1 MINNSYGIHLLERQI
16 ANDEDICCSCGNI
29 SSFPKAFFDN
39 YHVADV
45 GIIVC
50 TSGSFALGCE
60 GVEYR
65 VEQGETAFLARDAYF
80 SVVRHSA
87 DCLVVII
94 LIGST
99 PFVRS
104 WETPSWA

>member
-1 MINNSYGIHLLERQI
+1 MKNNSYGIHLLERQI

-50 TSGSFALGCE
+50 TSGSFSLGFE

-87 DCLVVII
+87 DC
-94 LIGST
+94 
-99 PFVRS
+99 
-104 WETPSWA
+104 

>member
-45 GIIVC
+45 GIIVHV
-50 TSGSFALGCE
+50 GLVFVGLRGC
-60 GVEYR
+60 GV
-65 VEQGETAFLARDAYF
+65 
-80 SVVRHSA
+80 
-87 DCLVVII
+87 
-94 LIGST
+94 
-99 PFVRS
+99 
-104 WETPSWA
+104 

>member
-50 TSGSFALGCE
+50 TSGSF
-60 GVEYR
+60 
-65 VEQGETAFLARDAYF
+65 
-80 SVVRHSA
+80 S
-87 DCLVVII
+87 
-94 LIGST
+94 
-99 PFVRS
+99 
-104 WETPSWA
+104 